1 MAKYHVKKDG
11 TPGVCR
17 AQEGN
22 CPLGDSSQHFSSKE
36 DAQVYADELNERINK
51 RNKLVLKWIENR
63 KDTIAATLYNIC
75 EDVDGVD
82 TPSLDKDYH
91 FAREYYGLHSRISEN
106 GNIII
111 EKGIRLQ
118 VGSYHSPRIYKYIRM
133 ELDPEHLDKMKL
145 SFGKNGKHQ
154 EGEIKTYTLGND
166 GAIEYTKEEID
177 ELNKIEKKVRNK
189 LLRNKYEILSESFDS
204 FDKFVFNDIGNTKGK
219 TIKEV
224 LDIMGEQYYSYNR
237 QFSIMDKEG
246 NKLANGFEFEE
257 KLGEEFLRNTKVDK
271 IKIVEPGGENED
283 IQLII

>member
-91 FAREYYGLHSRISEN
+91 FAR
-106 GNIII
+106 
-111 EKGIRLQ
+111 
-118 VGSYHSPRIYKYIRM
+118 
-133 ELDPEHLDKMKL
+133 
-145 SFGKNGKHQ
+145 GK
-154 EGEIKTYTLGND
+154 
-166 GAIEYTKEEID
+166 
-177 ELNKIEKKVRNK
+177 K
-189 LLRNKYEILSESFDS
+189 LLTYN
-204 FDKFVFNDIGNTKGK
+204 
-219 TIKEV
+219 IKM
-224 LDIMGEQYYSYNR
+224 I
-237 QFSIMDKEG
+237 
-246 NKLANGFEFEE
+246 
-257 KLGEEFLRNTKVDK
+257 
-271 IKIVEPGGENED
+271 
-283 IQLII
+283 